1 MLIIRLIEHISIP
14 LLIHSLCLF
23 LQQVQPSIHSL
34 SESNLFIILMKRI
47 FSILLT
53 RINSIQLEDRVKI
66 DCIMF

>member
-14 LLIHSLCLF
+14 LLF

-47 FSILLT
+47 FSVLLT

-66 DCIMF
+66 DCIVF